1 MQTPLTPHD
10 AKQYSPLTLAFLGDS
25 IFDTMIRE
33 QLVLLAN
40 QPSAALH
47 QKKVSLV
54 CAGFQ
59 AAMMR
64 YLLPTLTEAEHAVF
78 LRGRNAAPKHIHQA
92 DYRYATGL
100 EAVFGYLYLTGATER
115 LDALM
120 KQIQQTTEYQAI
132 VSAAAENQSKG

>member
-1 MQTPLTPHD
+1 
-10 AKQYSPLTLAFLGDS
+10 
-25 IFDTMIRE
+25 
-33 QLVLLAN
+33 
-40 QPSAALH
+40 
-47 QKKVSLV
+47 
-54 CAGFQ
+54 
-59 AAMMR
+59 MMR